1 MFYFLFMI
9 LMFYIF
15 GKLFFFG
22 LKAAWGLSKFVLT
35 IILLPITLMVMVSC
49 GLLYFAFVLLIVVG
63 IISFLK
69 QISKCQLIVD
79 KTKSRVGSTFWIIV
93 LR

>member
-9 LMFYIF
+9 FMFYIF

-63 IISFLK
+63 IISFF
-69 QISKCQLIVD
+69 
-79 KTKSRVGSTFWIIV
+79 KTNI
-93 LR
+93 

>member
-22 LKAAWGLSKFVLT
+22 LKAAWGLSKFILT
-35 IILLPITLMVMVSC
+35 IILLLIVSC
-49 GLLYFAFVLLIVVG
+49 GLFYFAFVLLIVVG
-63 IISFLK
+63 IISFF
-69 QISKCQLIVD
+69 
-79 KTKSRVGSTFWIIV
+79 KTNT
-93 LR
+93 

>member
-1 MFYFLFMI
+1 MLTLLFIICMFGV
-9 LMFYIF
+9 F

-35 IILLPITLMVMVSC
+35 IILLPISLMVMVSC

-63 IISFLK
+63 IMSFF
-69 QISKCQLIVD
+69 
-79 KTKSRVGSTFWIIV
+79 KTNI
-93 LR
+93 

>member
-1 MFYFLFMI
+1 MLYFLFMI

-35 IILLPITLMVMVSC
+35 IILLPISLMMMVSA
-49 GLLYFAFVLLIVVG
+49 GLIYFAFVLLIVVG
-63 IISFLK
+63 IISFF
-69 QISKCQLIVD
+69 
-79 KTKSRVGSTFWIIV
+79 KTNI
-93 LR
+93 

>member
-9 LMFYIF
+9 LIFYIF

-35 IILLPITLMVMVSC
+35 IILLPITLMVMVSA
-49 GLLYFAFVLLIVVG
+49 GLIYFAFVLLIVVG
-63 IISFLK
+63 IISFF
-69 QISKCQLIVD
+69 
-79 KTKSRVGSTFWIIV
+79 KTNI
-93 LR
+93 

>member
-1 MFYFLFMI
+1 MLELLFFIFLFG
-9 LMFYIF
+9 IF

-22 LKAAWGLSKFVLT
+22 LKAAWGLSKFILT

-63 IISFLK
+63 IISFF
-69 QISKCQLIVD
+69 
-79 KTKSRVGSTFWIIV
+79 KTNI
-93 LR
+93 

>member
-49 GLLYFAFVLLIVVG
+49 VLLYFAFVLLIVVG
-63 IISFLK
+63 IISFF
-69 QISKCQLIVD
+69 
-79 KTKSRVGSTFWIIV
+79 KTNI
-93 LR
+93 

>member
-9 LMFYIF
+9 LMIFVF

-35 IILLPITLMVMVSC
+35 IILLPITLMMMISA
-49 GLLYFAFVLLIVVG
+49 GLIYFAFIILIIIG
-63 IISFLK
+63 IISFFK
-69 QISKCQLIVD
+69 VNI
-79 KTKSRVGSTFWIIV
+79 
-93 LR
+93 

>member
-9 LMFYIF
+9 LMIYIF

-63 IISFLK
+63 IISFF
-69 QISKCQLIVD
+69 
-79 KTKSRVGSTFWIIV
+79 KTNI
-93 LR
+93 

>member
-35 IILLPITLMVMVSC
+35 IILLPLTLMVMVSC

-63 IISFLK
+63 IISFF
-69 QISKCQLIVD
+69 
-79 KTKSRVGSTFWIIV
+79 KTNT
-93 LR
+93 

>member
-35 IILLPITLMVMVSC
+35 IILLPITLRVIVSS
-49 GLLYFAFVLLIVVG
+49 GLLYLAFLFLMIIG
-63 IISFLK
+63 IITFF
-69 QISKCQLIVD
+69 
-79 KTKSRVGSTFWIIV
+79 STN
-93 LR
+93 

>member
-22 LKAAWGLSKFVLT
+22 LKAAWGLSKFILT

-63 IISFLK
+63 ITSFF
-69 QISKCQLIVD
+69 
-79 KTKSRVGSTFWIIV
+79 KTNT
-93 LR
+93 

>member
-1 MFYFLFMI
+1 MFYFLFII

-49 GLLYFAFVLLIVVG
+49 GLLYFSFVLLIVVG
-63 IISFLK
+63 IISFF
-69 QISKCQLIVD
+69 
-79 KTKSRVGSTFWIIV
+79 KTNI
-93 LR
+93 

>member
-22 LKAAWGLSKFVLT
+22 LKAAWGLSKFILT

-63 IISFLK
+63 LISFF
-69 QISKCQLIVD
+69 
-79 KTKSRVGSTFWIIV
+79 KTNT
-93 LR
+93 

>member
-63 IISFLK
+63 MISFF
-69 QISKCQLIVD
+69 
-79 KTKSRVGSTFWIIV
+79 KTNI
-93 LR
+93 

>member
-1 MFYFLFMI
+1 MFYFLFVI

-63 IISFLK
+63 IISFF
-69 QISKCQLIVD
+69 
-79 KTKSRVGSTFWIIV
+79 KTNI
-93 LR
+93 

>member
-9 LMFYIF
+9 LMISVF

-35 IILLPITLMVMVSC
+35 IILFPITLMMMVSA
-49 GLLYFAFVLLIVVG
+49 GLIYFAFIILIIIG
-63 IISFLK
+63 IISFFK
-69 QISKCQLIVD
+69 VNI
-79 KTKSRVGSTFWIIV
+79 
-93 LR
+93 

>member
-9 LMFYIF
+9 LMFFIF

-63 IISFLK
+63 IISFF
-69 QISKCQLIVD
+69 
-79 KTKSRVGSTFWIIV
+79 KTNI
-93 LR
+93 

>member
-1 MFYFLFMI
+1 MLYFLFMI

-63 IISFLK
+63 IISFF
-69 QISKCQLIVD
+69 
-79 KTKSRVGSTFWIIV
+79 KTNI
-93 LR
+93 

>member
-15 GKLFFFG
+15 GKLFFFS

-63 IISFLK
+63 IISFF
-69 QISKCQLIVD
+69 
-79 KTKSRVGSTFWIIV
+79 KTNI
-93 LR
+93 

>member
-9 LMFYIF
+9 LLFYIF

-63 IISFLK
+63 IISFF
-69 QISKCQLIVD
+69 
-79 KTKSRVGSTFWIIV
+79 KTNI
-93 LR
+93 

>member
-22 LKAAWGLSKFVLT
+22 LKAAWGLSKFILT

-49 GLLYFAFVLLIVVG
+49 GLLYFSFVLLIVVG
-63 IISFLK
+63 IISFF
-69 QISKCQLIVD
+69 
-79 KTKSRVGSTFWIIV
+79 KTNI
-93 LR
+93 

>member
-35 IILLPITLMVMVSC
+35 LILLPITLMVMVSA
-49 GLLYFAFVLLIVVG
+49 GLIYFAFVLLIVVG
-63 IISFLK
+63 IISFF
-69 QISKCQLIVD
+69 
-79 KTKSRVGSTFWIIV
+79 KTNI
-93 LR
+93 

>member
-35 IILLPITLMVMVSC
+35 IILSPITLMVMVSC

-63 IISFLK
+63 IISFF
-69 QISKCQLIVD
+69 
-79 KTKSRVGSTFWIIV
+79 KTNI
-93 LR
+93 

>member
-1 MFYFLFMI
+1 MFYFLFVI

-22 LKAAWGLSKFVLT
+22 LKAAWGLSKFILT

-63 IISFLK
+63 IISFF
-69 QISKCQLIVD
+69 
-79 KTKSRVGSTFWIIV
+79 KTNT
-93 LR
+93 

>member
-9 LMFYIF
+9 LFFYFF
-15 GKLFFFG
+15 GILFFFG

-63 IISFLK
+63 IISFF
-69 QISKCQLIVD
+69 
-79 KTKSRVGSTFWIIV
+79 KTNI
-93 LR
+93 

>member
-49 GLLYFAFVLLIVVG
+49 GLLYFAFVLL
-63 IISFLK
+63 
-69 QISKCQLIVD
+69 
-79 KTKSRVGSTFWIIV
+79 
-93 LR
+93 

>member
-63 IISFLK
+63 IISF
-69 QISKCQLIVD
+69 C
-79 KTKSRVGSTFWIIV
+79 KTNI
-93 LR
+93 

>member
-1 MFYFLFMI
+1 MLYFLFMI

-35 IILLPITLMVMVSC
+35 IILLPISLMVLVSC

-63 IISFLK
+63 IMSFF
-69 QISKCQLIVD
+69 
-79 KTKSRVGSTFWIIV
+79 KTNI
-93 LR
+93 

>member
-22 LKAAWGLSKFVLT
+22 LKAAWGLSKFILT

-63 IISFLK
+63 IISFF
-69 QISKCQLIVD
+69 
-79 KTKSRVGSTFWIIV
+79 KTNI
-93 LR
+93 

>member
-22 LKAAWGLSKFVLT
+22 LNAAWGLSKFVLT

-63 IISFLK
+63 IISFF
-69 QISKCQLIVD
+69 
-79 KTKSRVGSTFWIIV
+79 KTNT
-93 LR
+93 

>member
-1 MFYFLFMI
+1 MFYLLFMI

-63 IISFLK
+63 IISFF
-69 QISKCQLIVD
+69 
-79 KTKSRVGSTFWIIV
+79 KTNI
-93 LR
+93 

>member
-49 GLLYFAFVLLIVVG
+49 GLRYFAFVLLIVVG
-63 IISFLK
+63 IISFF
-69 QISKCQLIVD
+69 
-79 KTKSRVGSTFWIIV
+79 KTNI
-93 LR
+93 

>member
-15 GKLFFFG
+15 GKLFLFC

-63 IISFLK
+63 IISFF
-69 QISKCQLIVD
+69 
-79 KTKSRVGSTFWIIV
+79 KTNI
-93 LR
+93 

>member
-9 LMFYIF
+9 LMIFVF

-35 IILLPITLMVMVSC
+35 IILFLITLMMMVSA
-49 GLLYFAFVLLIVVG
+49 GLIYFAFIILIIIG
-63 IISFLK
+63 IISFFK
-69 QISKCQLIVD
+69 VNI
-79 KTKSRVGSTFWIIV
+79 
-93 LR
+93 

>member
-49 GLLYFAFVLLIVVG
+49 GLLYFAFVLLIVVVN
-63 IISFLK
+63 ISFF
-69 QISKCQLIVD
+69 
-79 KTKSRVGSTFWIIV
+79 KTNI
-93 LR
+93 